1 LLTTST
7 LAQLTSSKP
16 DSRFD
21 ARRFRMNI
29 IVATIDVGFVENR
42 WVGRQLTIGDSTV
55 VAVMIPDPRC
65 VMTTLPQDDLP
76 KDNGVL
82 QTIARHNRI
91 DVAGNGLFP
100 CAGIYAVVTA
110 GGTIHRGDPV
120 TLS

>member
-1 LLTTST
+1 
-7 LAQLTSSKP
+7 
-16 DSRFD
+16 
-21 ARRFRMNI
+21 
-29 IVATIDVGFVENR
+29 
-42 WVGRQLTIGDSTV
+42 
-55 VAVMIPDPRC
+55 
-65 VMTTLPQDDLP
+65 MTNLPQDDLP